1 MIYITGDTHADLDI
15 SKVVKFFNKEKINRV
30 LTKKDYLIILG
41 DVGVTWDGGRQDKSV
56 RQILQKLPVTVLF
69 VDGNH
74 ENFDRLKGY
83 PVEEWN
89 GGKIQR
95 IRPSV
100 IHLMRGQVF
109 VLEGKTF
116 FTFGGAKSHD
126 MVCVLD
132 REDPDFRK
140 KKRELKREW
149 VPYRTNHVD
158 WWQEEL
164 PTTEEM
170 EEGLRNLEIHD
181 WNVDY
186 IVTHCCSSSTQA
198 MIGDETFKSDLLTDY
213 FEKVKQNTVY
223 KKWYFGHYHMD
234 QELFGCENVLCD
246 KIIRI
251 I

>member
-1 MIYITGDTHADLDI
+1 MIWITGDCHRNFEKFNISNFSEQADMAKDDYIIICGDFGGVWDENSESMEETMLLDWLDC
-15 SKVVKFFNKEKINRV
+15 KPY
-30 LTKKDYLIILG
+30 T
-41 DVGVTWDGGRQDKSV
+41 T
-56 RQILQKLPVTVLF
+56 LF
-69 VDGNH
+69 VSGNH

-149 VPYRTNHVD
+149 IPYRTNHVD